1 MTFRFLSA
9 TKSQLAEH
17 IPSWHPSVTGELNPK
32 SEIPLDHASGWQY
45 TPCTSG
51 FETFHHGW
59 FYEFFFE
66 PKTRC
71 WQLTYFWSFHPES
84 LGKMNQPNLTV
95 AYFSHGVNR
104 NHQPVG
110 ASYWAMSSV
119 WIAAVSANKD
129 PISRLKS
136 CGDSSLKSRSQRLL
150 KSWLP
155 EKQATK
161 MYILIVELCRNK
173 MYVYIDDV
181 CINNYKHICGVVK
194 WWVDST
200 YADYAVYISSIPQI
214 YAIWH
219 GLV

>member
-1 MTFRFLSA
+1 MLFTFFGLQFLGEICLKQLGTTYCDIAVFWMTFRFLSA

-95 AYFSHGVNR
+95 AYFSSKPHNQLGSATG
-104 NHQPVG
+104 P
-110 ASYWAMSSV
+110 WARYELRPF
-119 WIAAVSANKD
+119 SANKD

-136 CGDSSLKSRSQRLL
+136 CRKSKPQIQEPTVEIPAAGKARWS
-150 KSWLP
+150 
-155 EKQATK
+155 K
-161 MYILIVELCRNK
+161 MYILIVEL
-173 MYVYIDDV
+173 M
-181 CINNYKHICGVVK
+181 
-194 WWVDST
+194 
-200 YADYAVYISSIPQI
+200 
-214 YAIWH
+214 
-219 GLV
+219 

>member
-1 MTFRFLSA
+1 MLFTFFGLQFLGEICLKQLGTTYCKIAVFWMTFRFLSA

-119 WIAAVSANKD
+119 WIAAVFSKQRSD
-129 PISRLKS
+129 FPIEILRGLK
-136 CGDSSLKSRSQRLL
+136 
-150 KSWLP
+150 
-155 EKQATK
+155 
-161 MYILIVELCRNK
+161 
-173 MYVYIDDV
+173 
-181 CINNYKHICGVVK
+181 
-194 WWVDST
+194 
-200 YADYAVYISSIPQI
+200 PQI
-214 YAIWH
+214 QEPTVEIQRGCPAAISKLQTSIFW
-219 GLV
+219 